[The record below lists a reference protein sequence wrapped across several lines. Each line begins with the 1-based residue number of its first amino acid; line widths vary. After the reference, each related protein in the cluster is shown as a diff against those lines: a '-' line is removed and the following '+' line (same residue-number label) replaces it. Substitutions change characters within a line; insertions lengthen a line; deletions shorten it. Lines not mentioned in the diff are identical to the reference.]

1 MTDFRSERMDSP
13 DGKGI
18 ARRAWETYSTSVNR
32 TAAPALRPLIEK
44 VAAKGAADLLGFWLV
59 WHLEGGY
66 EGLRRNGM
74 SRATIYRRISMF
86 RRLTGQHPDEFEL
99 PGVTIDVG
107 TYNGAAKGR
116 SE

>member
-1 MTDFRSERMDSP
+1 MDSP

-18 ARRAWETYSTSVNR
+18 ARRAWEKYATSVNR
-32 TAAPALRPLIEK
+32 TVAPALRPLIEK

-66 EGLRRNGM
+66 DGLRRNGM
-74 SRATIYRRISMF
+74 SRATIYRRISTF

-99 PGVTIDVG
+99 PGVTIDVRA
-107 TYNGAAKGR
+107 YSSAAKGR
-116 SE
+116 SK

>member
-1 MTDFRSERMDSP
+1 MDSP

-18 ARRAWETYSTSVNR
+18 ARRAWETYAASVNR
-32 TAAPALRPLIEK
+32 TVAPALRPLIEK

-74 SRATIYRRISMF
+74 SRATIYRRISTF

-99 PGVTIDVG
+99 PGVTVDVATYQRTG
-107 TYNGAAKGR
+107 TAKR
-116 SE
+116 R